1 VREADFVGKLGGYLV
16 QVIQSLLRDKFKD
29 FGSSDCARRA
39 GSRVTSIMR
48 DRPVPG
54 NEAAMREEIQ
64 VNVGHLQ
71 QKIRTMFEIM
81 GLELPV
87 LLPPS
92 VNCSVDYYRSQ
103 IAQLDRLAD
112 IADTVVCHHRGR

>member
-1 VREADFVGKLGGYLV
+1 VREAYFVGKLGGYLV

-29 FGSSDCARRA
+29 FGSSDFA
-39 GSRVTSIMR
+39 GSRVASIMR

-54 NEAAMREEIQ
+54 NEAAMREEIL